1 MMKKLVLFLFML
13 FCGVAQSAQVVNV
26 EYIHNA
32 IKQKWDITVPYNTE
46 LTNPRVAAN
55 MKYLLTTVDV
65 ANEMLRTNTNYGNG
79 EYATLF
85 AADTIATDVAV
96 ETLVQMDSNDYK
108 FFATVSI
115 PKSGFYFDFNAR
127 ANGDFFINWGD
138 GSPTEYV
145 TNPDGII
152 HMYASPG
159 KYNIKFGGLA
169 TGAPETSVDGYG
181 FKFECDYYGYAD
193 CVTEISGCLGCIF
206 PTLPDGTNPSFSWLL
221 NYSPITTIP
230 DGLFAG
236 LHGDFTRAMFEY
248 AFFDTNITAIPENL
262 FADLSTQRFVV
273 GAFSRT
279 FSNTPITSIPEN
291 LFANVGFAG
300 SSMFSGTF
308 SGTNITE
315 IPAGLFS
322 SLSTVSGF
330 DTFMSTFESTPITSI
345 PENLFAGIECSDYG
359 TFKNTFSGTNI
370 TSIPEKLFANI
381 VWNNETAESTFAG
394 TFSNTPITSI
404 PENLFDSFLERDYLH
419 MSWVFEGTF
428 SECERLE
435 TLPNN
440 LFAGLRWDM
449 LDPEYYCGGIFYWTF
464 SNCPSLTEIPDN
476 LFGDVVFNLSNA
488 MEYAYENSFA
498 ETFSGSIGLS
508 GASARTGGQYFYE
521 KWPDAPESIFTGM
534 YYGATGL
541 SDYDNIPEAWK

>member
-1 MMKKLVLFLFML
+1 MKRLIVFLFLIL
-13 FCGVAQSAQVVNV
+13 CGVAHSAQIVNV

-65 ANEMLRTNTNYGNG
+65 ANEMLNGEPTSDYGNG

-169 TGAPETSVDGYG
+169 TGAPETSVDFYG

-206 PTLPDGTNPSFSWLL
+206 PTLPDGTNPSFRLL
-221 NYSPITTIP
+221 LHYSPITAIP

-236 LHGDFTRAMFEY
+236 LHGDFENNMFEY
-248 AFFDTNITAIPENL
+248 AFSYTNITAIPENL
-262 FADLSTQRFVV
+262 FADLSTQRSTV
-273 GAFSRT
+273 GAFSRA
-279 FSNTPITSIPEN
+279 FANTPITSIPEN
-291 LFANVGFAG
+291 LFSGVTLAT
-300 SSMFSGTF
+300 SRMFNGTF
-308 SGTNITE
+308 SYTNITE

-322 SLSTVSGF
+322 SLSTVSGLDAF
-330 DTFMSTFESTPITSI
+330 SGTFSNTPITSI
-345 PENLFAGIECSDYG
+345 PENLFAGIECNAYG
-359 TFKNTFSGTNI
+359 TFSYTFSGTNI

-381 VWNNETAESTFAG
+381 VWNDEYPDSTFRS
-394 TFSNTPITSI
+394 TFEYTPITSI
-404 PENLFDSFLERDYLH
+404 PENLFDSFLEMDYFA
-419 MSWVFEGTF
+419 MSWVFEATF
-428 SECERLE
+428 SGCERLE

-449 LDPEYYCGGIFYWTF
+449 LEHYSGGIFYWTF
-464 SNCPSLTEIPDN
+464 GNCSSLTEIPDN
-476 LFGDVVFNLSNA
+476 LFGDVVLNLSNG